1 MCLPVPGHDSLAL
14 ANCFASPVMSQHNL
28 TVWETCQ
35 EPSPLQPC
43 PRVQQTAVP
52 PKPDYQFLLRSIIEE
67 TDEEMVIL
75 QPEETKNHLFL
86 HFFSRLCKPHFIDG
100 PGKLRLTEVK

>member
-1 MCLPVPGHDSLAL
+1 ML
-14 ANCFASPVMSQHNL
+14 
-28 TVWETCQ
+28 
-35 EPSPLQPC
+35 
-43 PRVQQTAVP
+43 
-52 PKPDYQFLLRSIIEE
+52 KIIEK

-75 QPEETKNHLFL
+75 QPEETKNRLFL

>member
-1 MCLPVPGHDSLAL
+1 ML
-14 ANCFASPVMSQHNL
+14 
-28 TVWETCQ
+28 
-35 EPSPLQPC
+35 
-43 PRVQQTAVP
+43 
-52 PKPDYQFLLRSIIEE
+52 KIIEE

-86 HFFSRLCKPHFIDG
+86 HFFSRLYKPHFIDG